1 MKTHHLLIPKNI
13 ILPISILGFIFT
25 VIGTLL
31 KLSHWSFGIFTP
43 NLVLSIS
50 MVFLL
55 FAIFVVLLDIIKN
68 PIKNKFLWIIPLLF
82 VGNIVA
88 MIYLMNREAHLTQ
101 ITQLKFF
108 EISLWGNPK
117 FRRTI
122 FCVFW

>member
-1 MKTHHLLIPKNI
+1 MITHHLLIPKNI

-50 MVFLL
+50 IVFTLL
-55 FAIFVVLLDIIKN
+55 AIFVVLLDIIKN

-82 VGNIVA
+82 VGNIVS
-88 MIYLMNREAHLTQ
+88 MIYLINRESH
-101 ITQLKFF
+101 I
-108 EISLWGNPK
+108 
-117 FRRTI
+117 RRALR
-122 FCVFW
+122 

>member
-1 MKTHHLLIPKNI
+1 MKIFHLLTPKNI

-43 NLVLSIS
+43 NLLLSIS
-50 MVFLL
+50 MVFSL

-82 VGNIVA
+82 VGSIVA
-88 MIYLMNREAHLTQ
+88 MIYLMNREAHL
-101 ITQLKFF
+101 
-108 EISLWGNPK
+108 
-117 FRRTI
+117 RRASR
-122 FCVFW
+122 

>member
-1 MKTHHLLIPKNI
+1 MKTYPLLIPKNI

-50 MVFLL
+50 IVFTLL
-55 FAIFVVLLDIIKN
+55 AIFVVLLDIIKN

-82 VGNIVA
+82 VGNIVS
-88 MIYLMNREAHLTQ
+88 MIYLINRESH
-101 ITQLKFF
+101 I
-108 EISLWGNPK
+108 
-117 FRRTI
+117 RRASR
-122 FCVFW
+122 

>member
-1 MKTHHLLIPKNI
+1 MKTYPLLIPKNI

-50 MVFLL
+50 IVFTLL
-55 FAIFVVLLDIIKN
+55 AIFVVLLDIIKN

-82 VGNIVA
+82 VGNLVA
-88 MIYLMNREAHLTQ
+88 IIYLINREVHLRKA
-101 ITQLKFF
+101 L
-108 EISLWGNPK
+108 
-117 FRRTI
+117 R
-122 FCVFW
+122 

>member
-1 MKTHHLLIPKNI
+1 MKTYHLLIPKNI

-50 MVFLL
+50 IVFTLL
-55 FAIFVVLLDIIKN
+55 AIFVVLLDIIKN

-88 MIYLMNREAHLTQ
+88 MIYLMNREAHL
-101 ITQLKFF
+101 
-108 EISLWGNPK
+108 
-117 FRRTI
+117 RRALR
-122 FCVFW
+122 

>member
-50 MVFLL
+50 IVFTLL
-55 FAIFVVLLDIIKN
+55 AIFVVLLDIIKN
-68 PIKNKFLWIIPLLF
+68 PIKNKSRKCSGFAIILMLFLYETL
-82 VGNIVA
+82 
-88 MIYLMNREAHLTQ
+88 Y
-101 ITQLKFF
+101 
-108 EISLWGNPK
+108 
-117 FRRTI
+117 
-122 FCVFW
+122 

>member
-1 MKTHHLLIPKNI
+1 MKTYPLLIPKNI

-50 MVFLL
+50 IVFTLI
-55 FAIFVVLLDIIKN
+55 AIFVVLLDIIKN

-82 VGNIVA
+82 VGNIVS
-88 MIYLMNREAHLTQ
+88 MIYLINRESH
-101 ITQLKFF
+101 I
-108 EISLWGNPK
+108 
-117 FRRTI
+117 RRALR
-122 FCVFW
+122 

>member
-1 MKTHHLLIPKNI
+1 MKTYHLLIQKNI

-50 MVFLL
+50 IVFTLL
-55 FAIFVVLLDIIKN
+55 AIFVVLLDIIKN

-82 VGNIVA
+82 VGNIVS
-88 MIYLMNREAHLTQ
+88 MIYLINRESH
-101 ITQLKFF
+101 I
-108 EISLWGNPK
+108 
-117 FRRTI
+117 RRALR
-122 FCVFW
+122 

>member
-50 MVFLL
+50 IVFSL

-82 VGNIVA
+82 AGNIVS
-88 MIYLMNREAHLTQ
+88 MIYLINREAHL
-101 ITQLKFF
+101 
-108 EISLWGNPK
+108 
-117 FRRTI
+117 RRALR
-122 FCVFW
+122 

>member
-1 MKTHHLLIPKNI
+1 MKTYHLLIPKNI

-50 MVFLL
+50 IVFTLL
-55 FAIFVVLLDIIKN
+55 AIFVVLLDIIKN

-82 VGNIVA
+82 VGNIVS
-88 MIYLMNREAHLTQ
+88 MIYLINRESHIKRAL
-101 ITQLKFF
+101 
-108 EISLWGNPK
+108 
-117 FRRTI
+117 R
-122 FCVFW
+122 

>member
-1 MKTHHLLIPKNI
+1 MNTHHLLIPKNI

-50 MVFLL
+50 IVFTLL
-55 FAIFVVLLDIIKN
+55 AIFVVLLDIIKN

-82 VGNIVA
+82 LGNIISI
-88 MIYLMNREAHLTQ
+88 IYLINRESH
-101 ITQLKFF
+101 I
-108 EISLWGNPK
+108 
-117 FRRTI
+117 RRALR
-122 FCVFW
+122 

>member
-1 MKTHHLLIPKNI
+1 MKTYPLLIPKNI

-50 MVFLL
+50 IVFTLL
-55 FAIFVVLLDIIKN
+55 TIFVVLLDIIKN

-82 VGNIVA
+82 VGNIVS
-88 MIYLMNREAHLTQ
+88 MIYLINRESH
-101 ITQLKFF
+101 I
-108 EISLWGNPK
+108 
-117 FRRTI
+117 RRALR
-122 FCVFW
+122 